1 MGINLEQIFGNA
13 KEAITQSADDAWK
26 TVSHGALGYLENE
39 AIKVLQADKAQN
51 EKAFQTNVAEILKR
65 PTATDS
71 MGAYLSN
78 MVQSPVLKEYGPY
91 VIGAVVLCF
100 AAALL
105 LGRK

>member
-1 MGINLEQIFGNA
+1 MGLNLDQIFGNA
-13 KEAITQSADDAWK
+13 KEAIAQSADDAWK

-65 PTATDS
+65 PTSVDS
-71 MGAYLSN
+71 MGAYVSN
-78 MVQSPVLKEYGPY
+78 LVQSPALKQYGPY

-100 AAALL
+100 GVAVLI
-105 LGRK
+105 GRK